1 MIKTAKKLLSLM
13 GKKEKQRIIIS
24 LLYSFFDF
32 SLLEIP
38 IIIAFVMVAQ
48 MIRGTLFLG
57 NVIFYTVMMSAC
69 LVVRIILR
77 IYSLKFRGGSGYIA
91 MCDERKRLGKAMRKL
106 SMGYFNEKNLGDLVS
121 AFTSDAL
128 IIELEGMGVIEKL
141 ASGIP
146 SLIIGLIVLWV
157 IDYRIMIVVTLLLF
171 PVWFLF
177 KYLAG
182 TSERYKLYRQKE
194 MGEATEEVI
203 EFIKGLRVLKTYNMT
218 DKQFYKTKNAFDKLK
233 KFSIK
238 TEFSHIPPTA
248 MFQLGFRIITVVIIT
263 MTAFFTLSGQLDFSE
278 AFLLMLAALSMF
290 GAVELMG
297 IWSIFS
303 QMTAEAIERMS
314 KIKDISRQNQTLG
327 EKIPDK
333 FNLEFKNVTFAYQTK
348 PVLKNI
354 SFTVPEKTTTALV
367 GLSGSGKTTITNLIA
382 RFWDPDSGEVLIGN
396 TNVKELNY
404 DSLLQNVSF
413 VFQTV
418 FLFDDTVL
426 ENIRIG
432 RPTATR
438 EEVIEVAKKANCH
451 DFIMKMENGYDTIIG
466 EEGGK
471 LSGGEKQRISIARA
485 LIKDTPIILLDEV
498 TANVDVE
505 NEVQIQSALSEL
517 LKDRTVVIIAHKLST
532 VKDAEQILVM
542 DNGEICERGTHE
554 ELLFQDG
561 LYTKLWK
568 LQQNTENWNV

>member
-69 LVVRIILR
+69 LVARIILR